1 MGELSI
7 KIRIADKEYPMKI
20 DPEDEERIR
29 LAGKMLNERLIKY
42 KDQFGL
48 EDKQD
53 LLAIV
58 AFDCFVEILQ
68 KENNLSSIEENI
80 TAKIDYIESIIQ

>member
-1 MGELSI
+1 MGELAI
-7 KIRIADKEYPMKI
+7 KIRIADKEYPMRI

-29 LAGKMLNERLIKY
+29 LAGKVLNERLVKY
-42 KDQFGL
+42 KDQYGL

-58 AFDCFVEILQ
+58 AFDCLVEQLQ
-68 KENNLSSIEENI
+68 TKNNLATLDTDISSKI
-80 TAKIDYIESIIQ
+80 TFIDSVL

>member
-29 LAGKMLNERLIKY
+29 MAGKMLNERLIKY